1 MMCGDSAHRMSYW
14 KTTILASLLVAGSA
28 GLIVGAALFLPRA
41 FFWAL
46 CIPLSLGAML
56 SCAVMLGGLLS
67 LYRDHREATNQPELF
82 SALINRPL
90 TTRSWA
96 TRQLFNLLSLKCGER
111 LTVGDIVQVR
121 SAAEIRQSLDADG
134 ALDGLPFM
142 PEMLRFCGLRFRV
155 FRWADKINDMNTK
168 TGVRRLRNTVM
179 LEGLRC
185 DGSAHD
191 GCQAECQILWK
202 DAWLQRV
209 PALARPSH
217 TLPDALP
224 GETAAIPVGSCVELK
239 TKRSQ
244 LEKDGAVYFC
254 QMTELLRA
262 SEPMSWWDV
271 RPDLRSLFYG
281 NVGLLAFLVA
291 VLTRLFNAVQA
302 LRGGCDYPFR
312 PVSDR
317 SITPK
322 DDLGLKPGDRVLVK
336 SKEAIAHTLDKH
348 DRNRGLRYD
357 REMIRFSGSRFTVR
371 RRVNTII
378 GEDSARMLTMKTP
391 CITLEGATATGEFLR
406 FCPQDEYVFFR
417 EIWLQRDNSAAET
430 NVRQVTPDSS
440 TC

>member
-1 MMCGDSAHRMSYW
+1 MMCGNSAHRMSYW
-14 KTTILASLLVAGSA
+14 KTTILAGLFVSGSA
-28 GLIVGAALFLPRA
+28 GVIVGAALFLPRA

-46 CIPLSLGAML
+46 CIPLSLGATV
-56 SCAVMLGGLLS
+56 SFAVMLGGLLC
-67 LYRDHREATNQPELF
+67 LYRDHRESTGQPELF
-82 SALINRPL
+82 STLINRPL
-90 TTRSWA
+90 NTRSWA
-96 TRQLFNLLSLKCGER
+96 TRQLFNLLSVRGGER

-121 SAAEIRQSLDADG
+121 SAAEIRQSLDSDG

-202 DAWLQRV
+202 HAWLQRV
-209 PALARPSH
+209 SAHARPGP
-217 TLPDALP
+217 TQPDALP
-224 GETAAIPVGSCVELK
+224 GETAAIPPGSCVELK
-239 TKRSQ
+239 TKRSH
-244 LEKDGAVYFC
+244 LEKDGAIYFC

-262 SEPMSWWDV
+262 TEPLSCWDV

-322 DDLGLKPGDRVLVK
+322 DDLGLRPGDRVLVK
-336 SKEAIAHTLDKH
+336 PKEAIAHTLDKH

-357 REMIRFSGSRFTVR
+357 REMIRFSGRRFTVR
-371 RRVNTII
+371 RRVNKII

-391 CITLEGATATGEFLR
+391 CITLEEATATGEFLR

-417 EIWLQRDNSAAET
+417 EIWLQRDDSAAET
-430 NVRQVTPDSS
+430 NVRHLRPDASD
-440 TC
+440 C